1 MHQIDKKHNEIIR
14 ISKRITTVSHHLS
27 LCNKRLP
34 RVLNSEMDPE
44 RSVDDQFSKLHPSMP
59 VSTRIGIVGAGPSG
73 LSAAYALARF
83 GYNDITVL
91 EKHHT
96 VGGMCESVE
105 IEGKVYDLGGQVLAA
120 SSAPVIFHLA
130 KETASPLEEMDS
142 HKLAVIDSSSGQ
154 YQDIKVADDYVSV
167 MSLTLEIQEKVKN
180 SGRLG
185 VHAVSEVASDLAPE
199 YLERHGLKSVPKS
212 VAYGYTA
219 SGYGFIQDMPYAYIH
234 EFTRTSM
241 AGKIRR
247 FKGGYTSLWQR
258 IAESLPIKLHCNT
271 EVLTIKRNSHSVTV
285 NVNASN
291 KIETMEFDKIII
303 SEGETEV
310 MDVSE
315 LEKDLFSKVETN
327 DYYTTAFKIK
337 GLEHMPVGFYYFS
350 EYMEDPSTIG
360 NPVAMQ
366 KFYADT
372 NIFLFW
378 SYGNSLDIKG
388 PAVTELAIKSIESM
402 GGQVESFILQ
412 RRFKYFPHVSS
423 QDMKNGFYEKVESE
437 LQGSRNTY
445 YVGGLMAFE
454 LTERNSS
461 YAMALIC
468 KKFANSSDLPLFPY
482 TKSLFPLQTEFQK
495 KEPKELGEL
504 PGVQFPN
511 LPTLNSYLKHWG
523 THSVTQNRTLYTWI
537 NEGGTEVGKRT
548 YGEQHLNAS
557 CIAHKLLTSQKPVIK
572 PGDRV
577 LLVYVPGLDFIDA
590 FFGCLRAKVLPVP
603 VLPPDPMQRG
613 GQALLKIE
621 NIAKSC
627 GIVAIL
633 STVGYHSAVRAGLVK
648 SLISL
653 TGKTGKST
661 AQWPKLPW
669 LHTDT
674 WINNSRNSATED
686 VDDQSESQP
695 GDICFL
701 QFTSGST
708 GDAKGVMITHG
719 GLIHNVKLMKSI
731 YKSTSRTMLVSWLPQ
746 YHDMGLIG
754 GLFTALVSGGS
765 SVLFSPMTF
774 IKKPLLWLETLSKYQ
789 ATHSAG
795 PNFAFELMVRR
806 LESEKDK
813 LQNLDLSSMIFLM
826 VAAEPVRLK
835 TLKRFLDL
843 TSPFGLSQK
852 VMAPG
857 YGLAENCVFVSCA
870 FGKGCPILVDW
881 QGRVCCGYVHP
892 GDADI
897 DIRIVDPEIG
907 EELEEDGKEG
917 EIWIS
922 SPSAG
927 IGYWGKEELSQKT
940 FRNELQNHPG
950 RNYTRTGDLG
960 RIIDGKLFITGRI
973 KDLIIVA
980 GRNIYSA
987 DVEKTVESS
996 SEFLRPGCCAVIGVP
1011 EDVLSAKGISLPDG
1025 SDQVGLVVVA
1035 EVRDGK
1041 AVSKDVIE
1049 HIQARV
1055 AEEHGVSVASV
1066 KLIKPRTISK
1076 TTSGKIKRFECL
1088 KQFVDETLN
1097 LVPQPILTKKSLI
1110 RSFTTGT
1117 CREGRTPRAQLVRS
1131 STPQPITK
1139 ISNKEIVEYLK
1150 RLIYEQ
1156 SGIPTNNISVTDN
1169 MSTYGMDSI
1178 GVVKATQKLSDF
1190 LGVPVAAIDVF
1201 TASCIQELAN
1211 FSENLLLKSQPQ
1223 LMSNASHAPEAE
1235 IDYTEVVVDVSESRQ
1250 WGIRLL
1256 QLLALIYISI
1266 MLVSPAY
1273 LSITAFQSFTPNV
1286 SESVYGIPW
1295 SNYLFSLTLAPLSWI
1310 LCMVS
1315 TCICIS
1321 FFGNSFLRPNY
1332 ALTPEI
1338 SIYSMDFVKWWALY
1352 KTQEISSKIL
1362 ATHLRGTVFLKHW
1375 FEMLGARIGSSVL
1388 LDTVDI
1394 TDPSLV
1400 SIGDE
1405 VAIAE
1410 GVLVQSHE
1418 VKNGILSFLPIR
1430 IGKNSS
1436 IGPYAIIQKGSVIK
1450 EGAEVHPLQKV
1461 EGGQH
1466 VPKPAKL
1473 NNVKENAV
1481 LLVTTSKTQSNGMY
1495 HFLGIYLTGFLSSL
1509 AAAIAYI
1516 IYIRFFQIPASFQH
1530 FSFVCIC
1537 GAFHWIPFTIV
1548 AYATM
1553 FSEVPSNPIAFTIL
1567 FTSAYLLH
1575 GLILTSLTCALTR
1588 FLKSSQNQTHFKTW
1602 LRHQL
1607 TISCH
1612 HRFAKLLSGTEAFC
1626 IYLRLL
1632 GAKIGKHCS
1641 IRAINPVS
1649 NPELMSIGDGVHL
1662 GDFSRIITGFHYSNG
1677 YACGKIEVQENS
1689 VVGSQ
1694 SLILP
1699 GSVVEKNVILG
1710 ALSIAPMNS
1719 ILHEGSVYIGS
1730 QTRVATRNSSN
1741 SLDERIEEMDMEYK
1755 KVVANM
1761 AANLAATT
1769 INVKARY
1776 FHRIGV
1782 SGKGHL
1788 KIYDKLEGIPLHK
1801 IFLPGK
1807 TYPIMVRHSNSLS
1820 ADDDA
1825 RIDARGASLR
1835 ILSDDAPDSKH
1846 VPLID
1851 LTLKTGNAFYARTLA
1866 DFASWL
1872 VCGLA
1877 AREELVKGTP
1887 HIREAVWNSLRHAH
1901 SYAELH
1907 YYSNISRLMRF
1918 NDGQEMYVKFKLRP
1932 IDTSISEE
1940 AGKVEPTSILPPET
1954 GAIPRDEN
1962 DARPLLFLAEDFQRR
1977 VNSPGGVR
1985 YVFQVQLRAVPD
1997 DEAARDIALDCT
2009 KPWDENHFPYIDV
2022 GEININENL
2031 SMEESD
2037 RLEFNPYIKSHEL
2050 DVIAATSNKQSA
2062 SIDHGRSLIY
2072 QICQHVRNRQPLPE
2086 SWRNLVEQSN
2096 VKVDL
2101 SCCPMAPSKN
2111 EPKKVTTLTLTRT
2124 SYQTFS
2130 ALFTQT
2136 LLQTVLPY
2144 TVVGLAVF
2152 APLNFVVNLKNVEK
2166 VQWLVLLPLFWIL
2179 SGVMAALACVVAK
2192 WVLVGRKKEGETVAL
2207 WNKRVVMDSTW
2218 QAIRTLVGDYFMDM
2232 TSGSFLFVTW
2242 MKLMGADVDTDG
2254 AYVDSMGAL
2263 LNPEMVKIE
2272 RGGCVGKEALLFGH
2286 IYEGDE
2292 GGMVKFGGIKI
2303 GQYGFVGTR
2312 AVVMP
2317 GVHVENE
2324 ATLSALSLAM
2334 KGETIRSR

>member
-1 MHQIDKKHNEIIR
+1 
-14 ISKRITTVSHHLS
+14 
-27 LCNKRLP
+27 
-34 RVLNSEMDPE
+34 MDPE
-44 RSVDDQFSKLHPSMP
+44 KSVEDQFSKLHPSMP
-59 VSTRIGIVGAGPSG
+59 VNTKIGIVGGGPSG
-73 LSAAYALARF
+73 LSAAYALVRL
-83 GYNDITVL
+83 GYNNVTVL
-91 EKHHT
+91 EKHHS

-105 IEGKVYDLGGQVLAA
+105 IEGRVYDLGGQVLAA

-130 KETASPLEEMDS
+130 KETGSPLEEMDS

-167 MSLTLEIQEKVKN
+167 MSLTLAIQEKVKH

-199 YLERHGLKSVPKS
+199 YVEQHGLKSVPKS

-271 EVLTIKRNSHSVTV
+271 EVFTIKRNSNSVTV
-285 NVNASN
+285 NVKCSSE
-291 KIETMEFDKIII
+291 IETMEFDKIII
-303 SEGETEV
+303 SGNFPLKYGRTYRSVPSTSLECESEV

-327 DYYTTAFKIK
+327 DYYTTVLKIK
-337 GLEHMPVGFYYFS
+337 GMEQMPVGFYYFR

-366 KFYADT
+366 KFYADSD
-372 NIFLFW
+372 IFLFW
-378 SYGNSLDIKG
+378 SYGNSADIKG
-388 PAVTELAIKSIESM
+388 PTVTELAIKSVKSM
-402 GGQVESFILQ
+402 GGEVENFILQ

-423 QDMKNGFYEKVESE
+423 QDMRNGFYEKLESE

-468 KKFANSSDLPLFPY
+468 KKFANSSDLPVFPY
-482 TKSLFPLQTEFQK
+482 TKSLFPLQSEFQK

-523 THSVTQNRTLYTWI
+523 THTVTQNRTLYTWI
-537 NEGGTEVGKRT
+537 NEGGTVGGKRT

-557 CIAHKLLTSQKPVIK
+557 CIAHKLLTSEKTVIK

-633 STVGYHSAVRAGLVK
+633 STVAYHSAVRAGQLK

-653 TGKTGKST
+653 TGKIGKSA

-669 LHTDT
+669 LHTDS
-674 WINNSRNSATED
+674 WVNNNSRNLALED
-686 VDDQSESQP
+686 VDDQCESKP
-695 GDICFL
+695 SDICFL

-719 GLIHNVKLMKSI
+719 GLIHNVKLMKSV

-765 SVLFSPMTF
+765 AVLFSPITF
-774 IKKPLLWLETLSKYQ
+774 IKKPLLWLETMSKYQ

-795 PNFAFELMVRR
+795 PNFAFELVVRR

-813 LQNLDLSSMIFLM
+813 LQNLNLSSMVFLM

-835 TLKRFLDL
+835 TMKRFLDL
-843 TSPFGLSQK
+843 TASFGLSQK

-870 FGKGCPILVDW
+870 FGEGCPILVDW
-881 QGRVCCGYVHP
+881 QGRVSCGYIHP

-897 DIRIVDPEIG
+897 DIRIVDPENC
-907 EELEEDGKEG
+907 EELREDGKEG

-987 DVEKTVESS
+987 DVEKTVETS

-1011 EDVLSAKGISLPDG
+1011 EEVLSAKGITLPDG

-1049 HIQARV
+1049 HIQTRV

-1088 KQFVDETLN
+1088 KQFADETLN
-1097 LVPQPILTKKSLI
+1097 LVPQPIPTRKSLL

-1117 CREGRTPRAQLVRS
+1117 CTEGRTPRAHLVRS
-1131 STPQPITK
+1131 SNPLPIPK
-1139 ISNKEIVEYLK
+1139 SNKEIVEHLK
-1150 RLIYEQ
+1150 RLISEH
-1156 SGIPTNNISVTDN
+1156 SGIPIKDISVAEN
-1169 MSTYGMDSI
+1169 MSAYGIDSI

-1211 FSENLLLKSQPQ
+1211 FSENLMLKSQ
-1223 LMSNASHAPEAE
+1223 SNSSHAPLAD
-1235 IDYTEVVVDVSESRQ
+1235 IDTTEMVVDVSKSRQ
-1250 WGIRLL
+1250 W
-1256 QLLALIYISI
+1256 
-1266 MLVSPAY
+1266 
-1273 LSITAFQSFTPNV
+1273 
-1286 SESVYGIPW
+1286 
-1295 SNYLFSLTLAPLSWI
+1295 
-1310 LCMVS
+1310 
-1315 TCICIS
+1315 
-1321 FFGNSFLRPNY
+1321 
-1332 ALTPEI
+1332 
-1338 SIYSMDFVKWWALY
+1338 
-1352 KTQEISSKIL
+1352 
-1362 ATHLRGTVFLKHW
+1362 
-1375 FEMLGARIGSSVL
+1375 
-1388 LDTVDI
+1388 VDI

-1418 VKNGILSFLPIR
+1418 VKNGILSLLPIR
-1430 IGKNSS
+1430 IGRNSS
-1436 IGPYAIIQKGSVIK
+1436 IGPYSTIQKGSVIK
-1450 EGAEVHPLQKV
+1450 EGSEVEPLQKV

-1481 LLVTTSKTQSNGMY
+1481 LLVTTSKTQSNAMY

-1516 IYIRFFQIPASFQH
+1516 LYTWFFRIPASFQH
-1530 FSFVCIC
+1530 FSFLCIC

-1553 FSEVPSNPIAFTIL
+1553 FSDIPSNPIVFTIS
-1567 FTSAYLLH
+1567 FTCAYLLH

-1588 FLKSSQNQTHFKTW
+1588 LLKFSQNQTHFKTW
-1602 LRHQL
+1602 LRNRL

-1612 HRFAKLLSGTEAFC
+1612 QRFAKLLSGTEAFC

-1662 GDFSRIITGFHYSNG
+1662 GDFSKIITGFHYSNG
-1677 YACGKIEVQENS
+1677 YACGKIEVQDNS

-1694 SLILP
+1694 SLVLP

-1710 ALSIAPMNS
+1710 ALSVAPMNS

-1761 AANLAATT
+1761 AANLAVTT

-1801 IFLPGK
+1801 VFQPGK
-1807 TYPIMVRHSNSLS
+1807 SYPVMVRHSNSLS

-1835 ILSDDAPDSKH
+1835 ILSDAPDSNH

-1877 AREELVKGTP
+1877 AREELVKRTP
-1887 HIREAVWNSLRHAH
+1887 HVREAVWNSLRHAH

-1907 YYSNISRLMRF
+1907 YYSNYCRLMRCT
-1918 NDGQEMYVKFKLRP
+1918 DGQEMYVKFKLRP
-1932 IDTSISEE
+1932 IDRSIGED
-1940 AGKVEPTSILPPET
+1940 AGKVKPTGILPPET

-1962 DARPLLFLAEDFQRR
+1962 DTRPLLFLAQDFQRR
-1977 VNSPGGVR
+1977 VSSPGGVR
-1985 YVFQVQLRAVPD
+1985 YVFQVQLRAVPE
-1997 DEAARDIALDCT
+1997 DEAARDIALDCS
-2009 KPWDENHFPYIDV
+2009 KPWNETEFPCIDV
-2022 GEININENL
+2022 GEINITENL
-2031 SMEESD
+2031 SREESD
-2037 RLEFNPYIKSHEL
+2037 KLEFNPYIKSHEL
-2050 DVIAATSNKQSA
+2050 DVIPATSNTQSA

-2072 QICQHVRNRQPLPE
+2072 EICQHVRNGQRLPH

-2101 SCCPMAPSKN
+2101 SCCPIAASVATPK
-2111 EPKKVTTLTLTRT
+2111 PKKETKLVTTLTLTRT
-2124 SYQTFS
+2124 WYQTFS
-2130 ALFTQT
+2130 AVFTQP

-2144 TVVGLAVF
+2144 TVVGLSVF
-2152 APLNFVVNLKNVEK
+2152 APLNFVVNMKNAEK
-2166 VQWLVLLPLFWIL
+2166 LSVQWLFPLFWIL
-2179 SGVMAALACVVAK
+2179 SGVMGALACVVAK
-2192 WVLVGRKKEGETVAL
+2192 WVLVGRKREGEMVPL
-2207 WNKRVVMDSTW
+2207 WSKRVMMDSTW
-2218 QAIRTLVGDYFMDM
+2218 QAIRAVVGEYFMEIA
-2232 TSGSFLFVTW
+2232 SGSFLFVMW
-2242 MKLMGADVDTDG
+2242 MRLMGSEVDMDG
-2254 AYVDSMGAL
+2254 DAYVDSMGAL

-2272 RGGCVGKEALLFGH
+2272 RGGCVGREALVFGH

-2303 GQYGFVGTR
+2303 GEEGFVGSR
-2312 AVVMP
+2312 AVIMP

-2324 ATLSALSLAM
+2324 ANLSALSLAM
-2334 KGETIRSR
+2334 KGEIVRSR